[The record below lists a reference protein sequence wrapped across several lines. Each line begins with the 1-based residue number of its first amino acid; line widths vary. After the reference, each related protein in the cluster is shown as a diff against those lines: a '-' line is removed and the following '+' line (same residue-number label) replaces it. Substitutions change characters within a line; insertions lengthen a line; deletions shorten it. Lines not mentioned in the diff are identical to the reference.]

1 MTEGKGHGRG
11 GLYGAAAARISG
23 AWLRLSPNHRGALWM
38 IAASLG
44 FTVNSAVVKTLV
56 AGHAG
61 SGGLDVFQVAFARA
75 LFSFA
80 LVLPFLLRAGP
91 GALRTRHPGIHG
103 LRAFSG
109 AAAMICGFYAVG
121 QLPLAEFMALS
132 FTQPLFVT
140 LLAVLVLGEAV
151 RWRRWLA
158 TAVGFI
164 GVLIMMRPGAAAFDP
179 AALVALTSVFGIALA
194 VILVKRLPAGESHT
208 TMLTYFCLM
217 SLGVTALPAFL
228 TWRPPS
234 LEQWG
239 LLVAVGA
246 LGVASQAM
254 IIRAYRAGEASFVAP
269 FDYLKLLLAGLIG
282 FYFFSE
288 LPGLWTLVG
297 AAVIVGAAFYTA
309 RREAAQTQARW
320 AAGGAPPPRQPE
332 DGPRRP

>member
-1 MTEGKGHGRG
+1 MTPPAVASR
-11 GLYGAAAARISG
+11 LAG

-44 FTVNSAVVKTLV
+44 FTINSAMVKTLV
-56 AGHAG
+56 GE
-61 SGGLDVFQVAFARA
+61 GLDVFQIAFSRA

-91 GALRTRHPGIHG
+91 SALRTRHPVLQG

-109 AAAMICGFYAVG
+109 AAAMVCGFYAVG
-121 QLPLAEFMALS
+121 QLPLAEFTALS

-140 LLAVLVLGEAV
+140 LLAVVILGEAV

-158 TAVGFI
+158 TAVGFL
-164 GVLIMMRPGAAAFDP
+164 GVLIMVRPGAAAFDP

-194 VILVKRLPAGESHT
+194 VNLVKLLPEGESHT
-208 TMLTYFCLM
+208 TLLTYFCLM

-228 TWRPPS
+228 YWTPPS
-234 LEQWG
+234 AEQWG
-239 LLVAVGA
+239 LLAAVGS
-246 LGVASQAM
+246 LGVVSQAM

-269 FDYLKLLLAGLIG
+269 FDYLKLILAGLIG

-297 AAVIVGAAFYTA
+297 AAVIVGAAFYIA
-309 RREAAQTQARW
+309 RREAAQTGVRATPLRK
-320 AAGGAPPPRQPE
+320 PPPP
-332 DGPRRP
+332 PVT